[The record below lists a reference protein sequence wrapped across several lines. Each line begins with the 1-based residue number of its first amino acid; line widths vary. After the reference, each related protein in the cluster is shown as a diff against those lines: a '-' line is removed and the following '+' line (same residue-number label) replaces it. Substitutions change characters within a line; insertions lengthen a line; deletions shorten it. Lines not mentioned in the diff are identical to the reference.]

1 MNTQKLT
8 DALLE
13 MKQQRALL
21 DGAIKNIEGVLAALG
36 NSSFVADSPAT
47 RKTANATASY
57 IDLGVQI
64 LSEAGKPMHVKE
76 IAKRIS
82 EIKGKNIP
90 RASVES
96 SFIRHIKAN
105 GPNPPRIAKSSPA
118 FFGLSVWKP
127 LFAVPDQGV
136 A

>member
-1 MNTQKLT
+1 VNTQKLT

-36 NSSFVADSPAT
+36 NSSFVADTPAT
-47 RKTANATASY
+47 RKTANAPASY

-96 SFIRHIKAN
+96 SFIRHIKGN
-105 GPNPPRIAKSSPA
+105 GPTPPRIAKSGPA

-127 LFAVPDQGV
+127 LFSMPDQSV

>member
-1 MNTQKLT
+1 MNTHKLT

-36 NSSFVADSPAT
+36 NSSFVPETPAS

-64 LSEAGKPMHVKE
+64 LAEAGKPMHIAE

-82 EIKGKNIP
+82 ALKGKSIP

-96 SFIRHIKAN
+96 SFIRHIKGT

-118 FFGLSVWKP
+118 HFGLSVWKP
-127 LFAVPDQGV
+127 LFSVPDQG
-136 A
+136 AA